1 MGDGSTDST
10 HAFHAAIAASLDVF
24 VPNGSFVIR
33 TTLKLRDR
41 QTLRGS
47 GEWISELLFRP
58 DPSLAPTAGAIAFHG
73 NASNPLDTNAAPHG
87 AVVRNPALRPAP
99 ASGPNADPA
108 NDQAAA
114 QLARHPPVKPCP

>member
-1 MGDGSTDST
+1 MGAGCSSTSIEASKRLKSDEDDRYFGSDIGRGPADVCDFGAVGDGSTDST

-24 VPNGSFVIR
+24 VPNGSFVIH

-58 DPSLAPTAGAIAFHG
+58 EPSLAPTPACAGR
-73 NASNPLDTNAAPHG
+73 L
-87 AVVRNPALRPAP
+87 ALCILYQ
-99 ASGPNADPA
+99 G
-108 NDQAAA
+108 
-114 QLARHPPVKPCP
+114 V